1 MTLQQ
6 RRRLDRFEQI
16 AVVIAYIFLVI
27 RVWPSEFLVANI
39 TPILLLIS
47 EGTVVVFLILRRP
60 TDEISVRPFDW
71 IIAAGGTFLVLLVGK
86 GGDPVSVQIAFFF
99 ITYGIA
105 VNIFG
110 KLSLRRS
117 FGLVAANRG
126 IKQHGMYAFVRHP
139 IYAGYMLTH
148 IGYLLFAPSWTNF
161 LVYAGA
167 WFFFVLRIFAEE
179 KILLE
184 DKVYQSYSGNV
195 RYRLIP
201 LVF

>member
-1 MTLQQ
+1 MDQ
-6 RRRLDRFEQI
+6 RRILDRIEQI
-16 AVVIAYIFLVI
+16 VVTIAYGFLAFRI
-27 RVWPSEFLVANI
+27 WPSELTLDNI

-47 EGTVVVFLILRRP
+47 EGVVVVFLILRRP
-60 TDEISVRPFDW
+60 TENISIRPMDW
-71 IIAAGGTFLVLLVGK
+71 VTAAGGTFLVLLVGK
-86 GGDPVSVQIAFFF
+86 GAEPLSVQLAFFLM
-99 ITYGIA
+99 TYGLA

-126 IKQHGMYAFVRHP
+126 IKCNGMYAFVRHP

-148 IGYLLFAPSWTNF
+148 IGYLVYAPSWQNL
-161 LVYAGA
+161 LVYVGA
-167 WFFFVLRIFAEE
+167 WSCFALRILAEE

-184 DKVYQSYSGNV
+184 DKVYRSYVSKV

-201 LVF
+201 RVF